1 MVLNDSPDTDILVL
15 QGWRWHTLNLR
26 HSGACLPH
34 PCATHREFGNQGKKK
49 KKSQDFLGGN
59 FEKVFFAWWSPPS
72 GSLGQE
78 EPLHASKRPLS
89 AMWDFPLWIWLKLK
103 ALTLFCCPKGETLP
117 KRLVLY
123 TSKDARGFFFFFFLI
138 ALSNFKPDI
147 FIKEYQFKIHFWS
160 CWVNKLGSKE
170 RLKWKL
176 HWEKK
181 INKGKKYIKN
191 HAEYL
196 FLRAFA
202 FSLEILYKLLWSSAS
217 NLYVPVSRELNVI
230 PPSFPLQE
238 HKACL

>member
-1 MVLNDSPDTDILVL
+1 M
-15 QGWRWHTLNLR
+15 R
-26 HSGACLPH
+26 
-34 PCATHREFGNQGKKK
+34 
-49 KKSQDFLGGN
+49 
-59 FEKVFFAWWSPPS
+59 
-72 GSLGQE
+72 
-78 EPLHASKRPLS
+78 
-89 AMWDFPLWIWLKLK
+89 DFPLWIWLKLK

-123 TSKDARGFFFFFFLI
+123 TSKDARGFFFWFFFLI

-176 HWEKK
+176 HWEK
-181 INKGKKYIKN
+181 INKGKENIKN

-217 NLYVPVSRELNVI
+217 NLYVPVSRELNAI